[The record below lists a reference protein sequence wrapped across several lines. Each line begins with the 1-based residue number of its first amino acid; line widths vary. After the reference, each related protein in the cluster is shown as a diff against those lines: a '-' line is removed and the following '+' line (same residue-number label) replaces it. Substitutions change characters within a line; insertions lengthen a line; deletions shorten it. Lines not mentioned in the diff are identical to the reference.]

1 MQYERYNIK
10 NTKLY
15 ENVILKN
22 LKQQKTTKYNKIQKN
37 EKEYITIRYHL

>member
-1 MQYERYNIK
+1 MKRYNIK

-22 LKQQKTTKYNKIQKN
+22 LKQQKTTKYRKMKKN
-37 EKEYITIRYHL
+37 ILQ